1 MQLPILIQCKQI
13 EFAIKIRSQGRLSI
27 NKNLIIYPNMQKK
40 EKLSFKQMSEN

>member
-27 NKNLIIYPNMQKK
+27 NKNLIIYPNMYA
-40 EKLSFKQMSEN
+40 EKREVVV